1 MTFNWGNAGAG
12 ALQGATGGAALGP
25 WGALAGGLLGGI
37 GGLFGGDGGPE
48 QYGSPDDVTN
58 VNPYTDAFMQQ
69 LQGQGQNWNNMLQAQ
84 LGQDPYQMDPA
95 AAQEYFLSQ
104 TPAYQQ
110 IAQSYFDPYA
120 SEQRANYLSNQAIQN
135 ISSQFGNQ
143 GAGALRSSGS
153 QQAIM
158 QGALNPLTAMNE
170 RMAQQVG
177 GTAAQLAGQG
187 MGQIFGRYNLGD
199 QLGAQG
205 QQARTAQLAQLYG
218 NNMGMQG
225 QFAAPEWWQPGYST
239 GGANT
244 GMDFAS
250 GFGNLA
256 TAANTQGWFSS

>member
-1 MTFNWGNAGAG
+1 MTINWGNAGSG
-12 ALQGATGGAALGP
+12 ALQGAAGGAALGP
-25 WGALAGGLLGGI
+25 WGALAGGVLGGI
-37 GGLFGGDGGPE
+37 GGLFSGSGMD

-58 VNPYTDAFMQQ
+58 VNPYTDAYMQQ
-69 LQGQGQNWNNMLQAQ
+69 LQGQGQNWNNMLQSQ
-84 LGQDPYQMDPA
+84 LGQDPYQMNPQ

-120 SEQRANYLSNQAIQN
+120 SEQRADYLSNQAIQN

-187 MGQIFGRYNLGD
+187 MGQIFGRFNLGD
-199 QLGAQG
+199 QLAAQG
-205 QQARTAQLAQLYG
+205 QQARTQTLSGLYG
-218 NNMGMQG
+218 QNQAA
-225 QFAAPEWWQPGYST
+225 QAALAAPEWWQPGYAAS
-239 GGANT
+239 GND
-244 GMDFAS
+244 GMGMAS

-256 TAANTQGWFSS
+256 TAANTQGWFAS